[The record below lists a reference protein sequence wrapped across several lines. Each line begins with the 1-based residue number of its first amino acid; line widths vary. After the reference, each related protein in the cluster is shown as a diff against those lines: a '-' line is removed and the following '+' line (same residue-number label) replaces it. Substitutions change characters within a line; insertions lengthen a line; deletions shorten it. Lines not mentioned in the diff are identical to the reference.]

1 MPTRTNQLKAELD
14 LFKATLKHYD
24 DIEYGLA
31 KDLDDNRRSRDQC
44 IRDIDRLEAEMR
56 IAQEKERIH
65 KHRNKAISPVDGIA
79 DSTKTLFCP

>member
-24 DIEYGLA
+24 DIEYELA

-44 IRDIDRLEAEMR
+44 VRDIDRLEAEL
-56 IAQEKERIH
+56 K
-65 KHRNKAISPVDGIA
+65 KHNRKATSP
-79 DSTKTLFCP
+79 SR